1 LAVLLDHANDLE
13 IRDSLGW
20 TPLMT
25 AVNRGS
31 KDNAK
36 LLLERGA
43 KIDCDSL
50 KGMHLIA
57 TAMGFHDI
65 GMYHRRFFL
74 YLRAN

>member
-1 LAVLLDHANDLE
+1 
-13 IRDSLGW
+13 
-20 TPLMT
+20 MT

-74 YLRAN
+74 YFRAN